1 MSLTRSLAVVMAG
14 ALALTAPHGVA
25 QNPTGPQNQKEPPNL
40 PNEAQVMQVKLKRA
54 QTVLEALAKED
65 FKSLEDAAA
74 ALVRI
79 SRATEFLRAYK
90 TTDYEFQARI
100 FQKSADTL
108 AAKAKEK
115 NLEGATLAYV
125 EMTMSCVNCHNS
137 FRGKKQD

>member
-1 MSLTRSLAVVMAG
+1 MSLTRCLAVALVG
-14 ALALTAPHGVA
+14 ALALAAPHGAA
-25 QNPTGPQNQKEPPNL
+25 QNPAAPKEQKDQPNL

-54 QTVLEALAKED
+54 QTILEALAKED
-65 FKSLEDAAA
+65 FKSLEDAAG

-90 TTDYEFQARI
+90 TADYEFQARM

-108 AAKAKEK
+108 AAKSKEK
-115 NLEGATLAYV
+115 NLDGATLAYV

-137 FRGKKQD
+137 FRGKKRD